1 MTDFLPDNE
10 IDEQIQSNW
19 LNLDKNGTYRFR
31 MMAVQGDDN
40 LFIEGWE
47 AWEEVVNADGEVKRI
62 PHRRKY
68 IRGEK
73 APKELVEIDQSGKP
87 KYFWMFVVIHEG
99 VPKILEIR
107 QKTIRGAILE
117 YCRDEDYGDPRGFDI
132 TITRSGH
139 KMDTKYIVTPK
150 PPSPVTKEMI
160 DAVAE
165 ANINLNAIWD
175 GGQPFGAL
183 EDVLNDQKNMER
195 IINDDLPADP
205 NAVLT
210 RIMNKQQNQ

>member
-1 MTDFLPDNE
+1 MAEFLPDYE
-10 IDEQIQSNW
+10 MEDQIQSNW

-31 MMAVQGDDN
+31 MMGIMGDEH
-40 LFIEGWE
+40 LFIDGWE
-47 AWEEVVNADGEVKRI
+47 AWEEVVNIDGDVKRI

-68 IRGEK
+68 VRGEK
-73 APKELVEIDQSGKP
+73 APKELTELDRGGNP

-117 YCRDEDYGDPRGFDI
+117 YSRDEDYGDPRGYDI

-139 KMDTKYIVTPK
+139 MKDTKYLVTPK
-150 PPSPVTKEMI
+150 PPSPATQEML
-160 DAVAE
+160 DAVAD
-165 ANINLNAIWD
+165 AKINLQAIWE

-183 EDVLNDQKNMER
+183 EAAVNAQDNMARLNKE
-195 IINDDLPADP
+195 DDTADP

-210 RIMNKQQNQ
+210 RIMNKHQNQ

>member
-1 MTDFLPDNE
+1 MADFLPDYE
-10 IDEQIQSNW
+10 MEDQIQSNW

-31 MMAVQGDDN
+31 MMGIMGDEH
-40 LFIEGWE
+40 LFIDGWE
-47 AWEEVVNADGEVKRI
+47 AWEEVVNIDGDVKRI

-68 IRGEK
+68 VRGEK
-73 APKELVEIDQSGKP
+73 APKELTELDRGGNP

-117 YCRDEDYGDPRGFDI
+117 YSRDEDYGDPRGYDI

-139 KMDTKYIVTPK
+139 MKDTKYLVTPK
-150 PPSPVTKEMI
+150 PPSPATQEML
-160 DAVAE
+160 DAVAD
-165 ANINLNAIWD
+165 AKINLQAIWE

-183 EDVLNDQKNMER
+183 EGAVNDQENMARLNKEV
-195 IINDDLPADP
+195 DTADP
-205 NAVLT
+205 LAPLQ
-210 RIMNKQQNQ
+210 RISDKFNQ

>member
-1 MTDFLPDNE
+1 MAEFLPDHE
-10 IDEQIQSNW
+10 MDDQIQSNW

-31 MMAVQGDDN
+31 MMGVQGDDQM
-40 LFIEGWE
+40 FIEGWE
-47 AWEEVVNADGEVKRI
+47 AWEEVVNPDGETKRI

-68 IRGEK
+68 VRGEK
-73 APKELVEIDQSGKP
+73 APKELVDIDRSGNP
-87 KYFWMFVVIHEG
+87 KYFWMFVVIHED

-117 YCRDEDYGDPRGFDI
+117 YCRDEDYGDPRGYDI

-150 PPSPVTKEMI
+150 PPSPATQEML
-160 DAVAE
+160 DAVAD
-165 ANINLNAIWD
+165 AKINLQAIWE

-183 EDVLNDQKNMER
+183 EGAVNDQENMARLNKE
-195 IINDDLPADP
+195 DDTADP

-210 RIMNKQQNQ
+210 RIMNKHQNQ